1 MKKVLAHDKLTVPSV
16 DAQQVT
22 DGQLK
27 KLTLELL
34 ALSSQLKTSTETVEA
49 LRREVDE
56 RQQEVKSLMNERDR
70 LYSMVEDLKS

>member
-1 MKKVLAHDKLTVPSV
+1 M
-16 DAQQVT
+16 
-22 DGQLK
+22 
-27 KLTLELL
+27 
-34 ALSSQLKTSTETVEA
+34 SSQLKTSTETVEA

>member
-1 MKKVLAHDKLTVPSV
+1 
-16 DAQQVT
+16 
-22 DGQLK
+22 
-27 KLTLELL
+27 
-34 ALSSQLKTSTETVEA
+34 LSSQLKTSTETVEA